1 MVCPTAIDIRQG
13 LQMECLACLQCV
25 DACDEVMSK
34 VGRAPGLIGLYPQS
48 RLAGGAPRVLR
59 PRLVAYGL
67 LFLAASAA
75 LAASLLLRTPF
86 ESNVLR
92 PRGANPFVLD
102 GEMVRNV
109 FEIHLVNKGP
119 ATARFR
125 ITVASPVEAE
135 IAVTRPEVELA
146 SLADTRIPISVAI
159 EREELHGPVDLA
171 VTVDEVGTSE
181 TRTMSVRFLA
191 PFSAPERH

>member
-1 MVCPTAIDIRQG
+1 
-13 LQMECLACLQCV
+13 
-25 DACDEVMSK
+25 
-34 VGRAPGLIGLYPQS
+34 VGRAPGLIGLYPQT
-48 RLAGGAPRVLR
+48 RLAGTSSRVLR
-59 PRLVAYGL
+59 PRLVAYGV
-67 LFLAASAA
+67 LFLVASVA

-102 GEMVRNV
+102 GELVRNV

-125 ITVASPVEAE
+125 ITVVSPVEAE

-146 SLADTRIPISVAI
+146 SLGDTRVPISVAI
-159 EREELHGPVDLA
+159 ERERLHGPLELTVR
-171 VTVDEVGTSE
+171 VDELGTAE
-181 TRTMSVRFLA
+181 TRSMPVPFLA
-191 PFSAPERH
+191 PFSPPSSH